1 MIKLIQSES
10 GCLHRSANVA
20 KRRSLRGEKLVPQS
34 SSEFTMANEEDP
46 EDVIKRICDDQQ
58 RAYLKRSSVHF
69 LECAV
74 HLCVTHM
81 SIEEAAILLDQQAAL
96 LREHS

>member
-1 MIKLIQSES
+1 MLTDNLSIAILELEYS
-10 GCLHRSANVA
+10 
-20 KRRSLRGEKLVPQS
+20 
-34 SSEFTMANEEDP
+34 MATGKQYD
-46 EDVIKRICDDQQ
+46 DVIRKLCDDQQ

-81 SIEEAAILLDQQAAL
+81 SIEEVAVLLDQQAAL
-96 LREHS
+96 LREHG

>member
-1 MIKLIQSES
+1 M
-10 GCLHRSANVA
+10 
-20 KRRSLRGEKLVPQS
+20 P
-34 SSEFTMANEEDP
+34 TDEDHD
-46 EDVIKRICDDQQ
+46 DVIKKLCNDQQ

-81 SIEEAAILLDQQAAL
+81 SIQEAAVLLEQQAAL
-96 LREHS
+96 LREHG